1 MLVFLIF
8 SWFWQGNFV
17 FKHESFRNLASNYY
31 EIQDALNYCFWTFE
45 AETVLFQS
53 MFNGKV
59 DSNFVNTTQYFKTN
73 IFSKV
78 SYEKLFSASLYWSLA
93 TDDTF
98 ISNIVSQILSQG
110 SVLIFS
116 CFIYKGTN
124 CHWYQQEIFITF
136 LRILCCSAVEKWMH
150 TDEVHRY

>member
-1 MLVFLIF
+1 
-8 SWFWQGNFV
+8 
-17 FKHESFRNLASNYY
+17 
-31 EIQDALNYCFWTFE
+31 
-45 AETVLFQS
+45 

-124 CHWYQQEIFITF
+124 CH
-136 LRILCCSAVEKWMH
+136 
-150 TDEVHRY
+150 